1 MTDVSTYSSN
11 PDAVYAFDRSTN
23 ETFFDTAL
31 QMRRPAILKLA
42 VSALVNGTYDSS
54 HDWSILTTRL
64 PQQARDSLVDMVA
77 NGSPDLVS
85 EILSDMVF
93 MKVLHGKMRSLE
105 DTVQTE
111 KGSES
116 SKILGTSMSLDRLR

>member
-1 MTDVSTYSSN
+1 
-11 PDAVYAFDRSTN
+11 
-23 ETFFDTAL
+23 
-31 QMRRPAILKLA
+31 MRRP
-42 VSALVNGTYDSS
+42 VSALVNDSS

-77 NGSPDLVS
+77 NGSPDSVS

-116 SKILGTSMSLDRLR
+116 TKILGTSMSLDRLR